1 MTTILVVE
9 DEPRIAA
16 VVADYLQHDGHQV
29 SIAGTG
35 AAALERARAVPPDLV
50 VLDLGLPD
58 MDGVEVAR
66 ALRRHTLVPI
76 VMLTARSDEAD
87 RLAGFDLGA
96 DDYVVKPFSP
106 RELVARIRAVLR
118 RNDAVLAAG
127 RRSER
132 FTAGDVV
139 VDPTRS
145 CATVGTRVTELTP
158 TELDLLV
165 ALARSPGRVF
175 TRDALL
181 AIVRGDLADTG
192 SDQERVIDS
201 HVKNLRRK
209 LEDDPRHPTRILTV
223 HGVGYR
229 FAGP

>member
-1 MTTILVVE
+1 MMQG
-9 DEPRIAA
+9 PRP
-16 VVADYLQHDGHQV
+16 
-29 SIAGTG
+29 
-35 AAALERARAVPPDLV
+35 ARFPVNA
-50 VLDLGLPD
+50 
-58 MDGVEVAR
+58 
-66 ALRRHTLVPI
+66 
-76 VMLTARSDEAD
+76 
-87 RLAGFDLGA
+87 
-96 DDYVVKPFSP
+96 SP
-106 RELVARIRAVLR
+106 
-118 RNDAVLAAG
+118 AG
-127 RRSER
+127 RRAER

-139 VDPTRS
+139 VDPTRG